1 MSPGHTPSANLSSLY
16 GDYYKDDKER
26 VWRAI
31 GAKDKADHVLQL
43 CGSLAPETVL
53 EVGCGDGAVL
63 QELDRRG
70 FGKRLYGVEIS
81 ESGVE
86 ATSARNLA
94 SLESVQTFS
103 GYELPFEPNSMD
115 LIVSTHVLEHV
126 EHERLFL
133 RELGRVGRHIFI
145 EVPLENTLRVSNALN
160 NTIGHINFYN
170 RHQLRS
176 LLETAG
182 LQVLETRSF
191 DHSVELLSHGRSS
204 LSGRLRKMI
213 RSAAHRANAPLAEQM
228 FTYHM
233 TVLCRSSQTGT

>member
-1 MSPGHTPSANLSSLY
+1 MSPAHTPSANLSSLY

-103 GYELPFEPNSMD
+103 GYELPFEPIQWTS
-115 LIVSTHVLEHV
+115 
-126 EHERLFL
+126 
-133 RELGRVGRHIFI
+133 
-145 EVPLENTLRVSNALN
+145 
-160 NTIGHINFYN
+160 
-170 RHQLRS
+170 
-176 LLETAG
+176 
-182 LQVLETRSF
+182 
-191 DHSVELLSHGRSS
+191 
-204 LSGRLRKMI
+204 
-213 RSAAHRANAPLAEQM
+213 
-228 FTYHM
+228 
-233 TVLCRSSQTGT
+233 

>member
-1 MSPGHTPSANLSSLY
+1 MSPGQTPSASLSSLY

-26 VWRAI
+26 VWRAL

-43 CGSLAPETVL
+43 CGSLTPETVL

-70 FGKRLYGVEIS
+70 FGTKLYGVEIS

-86 ATSARNLA
+86 ATRARNLP
-94 SLESVQTFS
+94 SLVSVQSFS
-103 GYELPFEPNSMD
+103 GYELPFEADSMD

-133 RELGRVGRHIFI
+133 KELGRVGRHILI
-145 EVPLENTLRVSNALN
+145 EVPLENTLRVSKALN

-176 LLETAG
+176 LLETTG
-182 LQVLETRSF
+182 LEILDCRSF
-191 DHSVELLSHGRSS
+191 DHSVELLSHGRSPV
-204 LSGRLRKMI
+204 SGRLRKMI
-213 RSAAHRANAPLAEQM
+213 RSTAHRANARLAEQM

-233 TVLCRSSQTGT
+233 TVLCRSAQTRT